1 MIHSIDD
8 IPIPLES
15 IVEGYTRRVIRVSE
29 GLLAIGAITVSEK
42 KTLTR
47 KSKSLIP
54 GSLRHSFSTYIIQE
68 AIFGKHRPKLKP

>member
-42 KTLTR
+42 KTLSR

-54 GSLRHSFSTYIIQE
+54 GSLRHSFSTY
-68 AIFGKHRPKLKP
+68 